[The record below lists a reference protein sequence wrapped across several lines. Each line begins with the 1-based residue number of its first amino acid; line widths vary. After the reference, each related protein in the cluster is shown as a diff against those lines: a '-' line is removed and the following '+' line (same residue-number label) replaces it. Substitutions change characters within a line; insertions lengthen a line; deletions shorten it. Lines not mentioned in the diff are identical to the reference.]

1 MNFKNFT
8 RKLGTGLRIGTEV
21 AASISQFAPIPAA
34 IPAAMRMGARTL
46 GSLNNPAPPP
56 PIPTSSADLLSQL
69 AVGEIDTPHEL
80 AVQIVLGLVPTLPPA
95 LLNKEALSSMTAG
108 LSSYLEWAY
117 VEAVR
122 QAEAA
127 ATPQEVESK

>member
-1 MNFKNFT
+1 MNFKTFA

-21 AASISQFAPIPAA
+21 AAAVSQFAPIPAA
-34 IPAAMRMGARTL
+34 IPAAMRMGSRTL
-46 GSLNNPAPPP
+46 GSLNTQAPPLPSPVVP
-56 PIPTSSADLLSQL
+56 PELLAQL
-69 AVGEIDTPHEL
+69 AVGEIDTPYEL
-80 AVQIVLGLVPTLPPA
+80 AVQIVLGLVPTLPPT

-127 ATPQEVESK
+127 SKESPVA